1 MDDNFDPGAR
11 NAATQG
17 LRGAYDEEGLS
28 IAGGNGGDYSW
39 VDDGYGV
46 YRENNYSINDLF
58 NHFNF
63 AEHGLRPTDMWGGGM
78 WSAQRGEKPELAWL
92 PGNKFLDNN
101 NWGNSPDGLQYLGK
115 DNKPTDLKE
124 FLTDLYG
131 ENGINVY
138 KTRDLTNPRKTQT
151 VYRDSTGEVIGKRN
165 HKESAGFF
173 NTYAKNIAY
182 GLGGAIAG
190 AGIGTLAGTMGS
202 TISPIVQAG
211 GNAAFN
217 TATSGGSLGDFG
229 KNFLQNYLTQGAN
242 VGALGDFGEY
252 TDLINK
258 GVRGAAKGYL
268 SGGSQGALLGAA
280 SPAINQGMSQLGD
293 YFSNAFS
300 GTDWEEMTGAGNGAM
315 SVAPPQE
322 GSLAGMFSNQQGPM
336 SSTPGLQANGGS
348 QIDWGAVLQGQQG
361 FGNTNPQEQES
372 AMSSY
377 TPSAFGVG
385 MDTAMPDPMQ
395 MSAAPSTAS
404 AGGYDEY
411 VKQMPDALKAILV
424 ARYPQLRGVLGGG
437 ARMSPLAAGAGALAT
452 LYTANRANK
461 DLKKQQGQLDSLF
474 GQNSAYSKTLR
485 QQLARKDAQAGRRS
499 QYGPREV
506 ELQARLAQMNG
517 QLAPQR
523 FALSQAQDQ
532 NRMGMY
538 GQLLGYADQSGL
550 TDKLSNSLADY
561 FKQNP
566 IF

>member
-1 MDDNFDPGAR
+1 MDDNNFDPGER
-11 NAATQG
+11 FAATQG
-17 LRGAYDEEGLS
+17 LRGAYDGEGF
-28 IAGGNGGDYSW
+28 GTPGGDYSW

-46 YRENNYSINDLF
+46 YRENKYSVDDLF
-58 NHFNF
+58 SHFNF
-63 AEHGLRPTDMWGGGM
+63 ADHGLKPTDMWGGGM
-78 WSAQRGEKPELAWL
+78 WNAERGAKPELAWL

-101 NWGNSPDGLQYLGK
+101 NWSKGPDGNLQYLGS

-131 ENGINVY
+131 EDGISVY

-151 VYRDSTGEVIGKRN
+151 VYRANGETIGQRD
-165 HKESAGFF
+165 HKDSAGFF

-229 KNFLQNYLTQGAN
+229 KSFLQNYLTQGAN

-315 SVAPPQE
+315 SMAPPQA
-322 GSLAGMFSNQQGPM
+322 GSFASMFSNQQGPM
-336 SSTPGLQANGGS
+336 STTASLQANGNGIS
-348 QIDWGAVLQGQQG
+348 GNQIDWDSVLQGQQG

-372 AMSSY
+372 ATSGY

-395 MSAAPSTAS
+395 MASAPAAPQT
-404 AGGYDEY
+404 GYDEY
-411 VKQMPDALKAILV
+411 VKQMPDALKAVLV

-452 LYTANRANK
+452 LYTANRARK
-461 DLKKQQGQLDSLF
+461 DLEKQQGQLDSLF
-474 GQNSAYSKTLR
+474 GQNSAYSKTMR
-485 QQLARKDAQAGRRS
+485 EQLNRKDAAAGRRS

-506 ELQARLAQMNG
+506 ELQARLAQLNG

-523 FALSQAQDQ
+523 FALANAQNQ
-532 NRMGMY
+532 NRLGMY
-538 GQLLGYADQSGL
+538 GSLLGYADQSGL
-550 TDKLSNSLADY
+550 TDQLGKSLKDL
-561 FKQNP
+561 FS
-566 IF
+566 